1 MKTIETKTIET
12 RSQPKPIEAP
22 AKDQVIRAICA
33 DARIRPEKFVKEST
47 VLFGGE

>member
-1 MKTIETKTIET
+1 MKIIESQTIET
-12 RSQPKPIEAP
+12 RSQPKPVEAP
-22 AKDQVIRAICA
+22 SKDQVIRSICA